1 MTFSASL
8 LPGKRGVATRD
19 SGSKGV
25 QSTEFDIVENCAI
38 YLICMAFELVS
49 FRFARYTMLTSR
61 NKDETAVHGY
71 GPTFVGSCRVG
82 VSQSHLFYGV
92 VSALQLCLYVSSFF
106 GLIRSLQEILRNPA
120 ALSLAVLCIFNLKVL
135 LFFFFLRFAGE
146 HEARVERRFRSLE
159 SPPPPHPPKLR
170 LFCRLCSFLLSSF
183 MVTPCMY
190 HVWEYHI
197 KLLSFFNCSSKMSFV

>member
-106 GLIRSLQEILRNPA
+106 GLIRSVQEILRNLA

-135 LFFFFLRFAGE
+135 LFFFFFA
-146 HEARVERRFRSLE
+146 
-159 SPPPPHPPKLR
+159 
-170 LFCRLCSFLLSSF
+170 FCRRARSTS
-183 MVTPCMY
+183 
-190 HVWEYHI
+190 
-197 KLLSFFNCSSKMSFV
+197 